1 MDAKILGIY
10 ANETEVGIK
19 IGWCDTE
26 RGWGEILIT
35 RNSPRFDIVIDSET
49 MGKDFVKEVLNKLV
63 DNARLVR

>member
-10 ANETEVGIK
+10 ANENQVGIK

-26 RGWGEILIT
+26 RGFGEILIT
-35 RNSPRFDIVIDSET
+35 RNGAMFDIVIDSET

-63 DNARLVR
+63 DNGRLVR